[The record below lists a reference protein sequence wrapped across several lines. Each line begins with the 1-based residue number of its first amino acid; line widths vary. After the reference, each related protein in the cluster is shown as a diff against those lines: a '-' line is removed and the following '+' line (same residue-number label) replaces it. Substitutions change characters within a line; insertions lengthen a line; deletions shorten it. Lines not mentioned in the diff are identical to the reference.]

1 VRRRSDY
8 GGVKTV
14 QDSGAGLANV
24 PVIDDR
30 TRYLVRLAAA
40 IAGSNEHT
48 LRTVM
53 AEKHSAAWA
62 EQIEEVILQSYLFAG
77 LPRALNAMRAWRSLT
92 GSQPAQP
99 ATHGYVAMQELRA
112 KGEATCAVVYGS
124 SYERLR
130 ENIRALHPEMDEWM
144 IVEGYG
150 KVLSRPGLDLKSRE
164 LCIVAACAATGQKR
178 QLHSHV
184 RGALNSGASTAELS
198 AALDAIS
205 DLIDADSGRD
215 AREMLSH
222 VVGK

>member
-1 VRRRSDY
+1 M
-8 GGVKTV
+8 
-14 QDSGAGLANV
+14 QDSGASFGNV

-40 IAGSNEHT
+40 IAGSSEQK

-53 AEKHSAAWA
+53 AETHAPEWA
-62 EQIEEVILQSYLFAG
+62 EQVEEVILQSYLFAG
-77 LPRALNAMRAWRSLT
+77 LPRALNAMRTWRSHT

-99 ATHGYVAMQELRA
+99 ATHGYVAMQELRE

-124 SYERLR
+124 SYNQLR
-130 ENIRALHPEMDEWM
+130 ENIRALHPELDEWM

-184 RGALNSGASTAELS
+184 RGALNSGASTEEVIAT
-198 AALDAIS
+198 LDAIS
-205 DLIDADSGRD
+205 NLIDADSEHH

-222 VVGK
+222 VLGK

>member
-1 VRRRSDY
+1 MQV
-8 GGVKTV
+8 
-14 QDSGAGLANV
+14 SGAGAANV
-24 PVIDDR
+24 PVINDR

-40 IAGSNEHT
+40 IAGSTEQI

-53 AEKHSAAWA
+53 SEEHSTSWA
-62 EQIEEVILQSYLFAG
+62 EAVEEVILQSYLFAG
-77 LPRALNAMRAWRSLT
+77 LPRALNAMRTWRAVT
-92 GSQPAQP
+92 GAQPARP

-112 KGEATCAVVYGS
+112 LGEETCAAVYGS

-130 ENIRALHPEMDEWM
+130 ENIRALHPELDEWM

-150 KVLSRPGLDLKSRE
+150 KVLSRPGLDLKTRE

-184 RGALNSGASTAELS
+184 RGAVNTGAAVSEIAST
-198 AALDAIS
+198 LDAIS
-205 DLIDADSGRD
+205 SLIEGDSERD
-215 AREMLSH
+215 AREMLAH

>member
-1 VRRRSDY
+1 M
-8 GGVKTV
+8 
-14 QDSGAGLANV
+14 QDSGAGFANV

-40 IAGSNEHT
+40 IAGCSEQT

-53 AEKHSAAWA
+53 AEEHSPGWA
-62 EQIEEVILQSYLFAG
+62 EAIEEVILQSYLFAG
-77 LPRALNAMRAWRSLT
+77 LPRALNAMRVWRSAT

-112 KGEATCAVVYGS
+112 KGEETCAKVYGS
-124 SYERLR
+124 SYEQLR
-130 ENIRALHPEMDEWM
+130 ANIRALHPELDEWM

-150 KVLSRPGLDLKSRE
+150 KVLSRPGLDLKTRE
-164 LCIVAACAATGQKR
+164 LCIVSACASTGQKR

-184 RGALNSGASTAELS
+184 RGALNTGATVSEVEKT
-198 AALDAIS
+198 LDAIS
-205 DLIDADSGRD
+205 NLIDADSERD
-215 AREMLSH
+215 AREMLAH